1 MTVEIKGHTKFVAKS
16 KDKSPPVIDE
26 AEAGF
31 IYVPLGGTGE
41 IGMNFNLYG
50 CDGVWLAVDCGMGFS
65 GPETPEAE
73 ILLPDPDF
81 IARQREDL
89 LGIVVTHAHEDHIG
103 GIARLWPQLRC
114 PIYATPFA
122 AALIRRKLQETDFH
136 REVRIHI
143 IQPGSA
149 FELGPFKLRY
159 IKMTHS
165 TPQAQALAIS
175 TVYGT
180 VLHTGDW
187 KFDPTPVV
195 GEPTDEAA
203 LRALGDE
210 GVLALISD
218 STSAMVEGHSG
229 SELEVKKSFEALLP
243 KLSGRLAVTCF
254 ASNVAR
260 VFSIITAATQ
270 AGRRVALV
278 GRSLK
283 TYVAAA
289 QEAGYLQDIPA
300 FVDEEDIS
308 DIPDDQLL
316 LLVTG
321 SQGEPRSAMARIAA
335 DTHRYVVLGEGD
347 KAIFSARAIPGNERA
362 IFAVQDMLTRRG
374 VEVIVDGDAFVHVSG
389 HPAREELR
397 RLYQLVRPKFVIPT
411 HGEWRH
417 LSAQAALARECGVE
431 ALLVEDGDVVMFGK
445 NAPKIVDS
453 VQTGRL
459 VLDGDRILPLK
470 GSVLAARKRML
481 FNGVVIGS
489 FAVDS
494 KKRLRGLPKISAP
507 GIFEELHGKELRAH
521 EQAFYDLLEGLDP
534 QLFEDEAAL
543 TNAACAGLRRIIG
556 KKLSKRPVV
565 DVNIIR
571 V

>member
-1 MTVEIKGHTKFVAKS
+1 MAKS
-16 KDKSPPVIDE
+16 KGKSIPVVEE

-50 CDGVWLAVDCGMGFS
+50 CDGAWLAVDCGMGFS

-81 IARQREDL
+81 IARQRESL

-103 GIARLWPQLRC
+103 GIARLWPQLEC

-122 AALIRRKLQETDFH
+122 AALIRLKLKETSFY
-136 REVRIHI
+136 RSVKIHI
-143 IQPGSA
+143 IQPGGA

-159 IKMTHS
+159 IRMTHS
-165 TPQAQALAIS
+165 TPQAQALAITTS
-175 TVYGT
+175 YGT

-187 KFDPTPVV
+187 KFDPSPVV
-195 GEPTDEAA
+195 GELADEAA
-203 LRALGDE
+203 LQALGDE

-218 STSAMVEGHSG
+218 STCAMVEGHSG
-229 SELEVKKSFEALLP
+229 SELDVKKSFEALLP
-243 KLSGRLAVTCF
+243 KLNGRVAVTCF

-260 VFSIITAATQ
+260 VASIIAAGQ
-270 AGRRVALV
+270 RAGRRIALV
-278 GRSLK
+278 GRSLN

-289 QEAGYLQDIPA
+289 QEVGYLQDIPE
-300 FVDEEDIS
+300 FVAEEDIA
-308 DIPDDQLL
+308 DVPDDRLL

-335 DTHRYVVLGEGD
+335 DTHRYVALGEGD

-362 IFAVQDMLTRRG
+362 IFAVQDLLARRG
-374 VEVIVDGDAFVHVSG
+374 VEVIVDGDEFVHVSG
-389 HPAREELR
+389 HPAREELKK
-397 RLYQLVRPKFVIPT
+397 LYKLVRPKFVIPT

-417 LSAQAALARECGVE
+417 LSAQAALARECGVKS
-431 ALLVEDGDVVMFGK
+431 LLVEDGDVVLFGK
-445 NAPKIVDS
+445 SAPRVVDS
-453 VQTGRL
+453 VPTGRL

-481 FNGVVIGS
+481 FNGVVVGS
-489 FAVDS
+489 LAVDA
-494 KKRLRGLPKISAP
+494 KGKLRGLPKISAP
-507 GIFEELHGKELRAH
+507 G
-521 EQAFYDLLEGLDP
+521 LLEEMQARERAAYEQEFHDLIESFEYT
-534 QLFEDEAAL
+534 LREDESAFIS
-543 TNAACAGLRRIIG
+543 AACAGLRRIVG
-556 KKLSKRPVV
+556 KKLGKRPLVE
-565 DVNIIR
+565 VNLIKI
-571 V
+571 